1 MSAHQQHVH
10 NIFAEAHDEP
20 QQQQHEGADANN
32 NVYQSFDR
40 TVVDEE
46 AAANTT
52 NNNTG
57 DETVAARAA
66 DEEEGTSSPPTIPP
80 VTNLYN
86 AAQTVGGSVMPHAQM
101 LLQAAAGGR
110 HHHHHHLTNNS
121 TGPYSL
127 VPQPNNDHQHAR
139 APMNLFVAAEDA
151 YTQHIAD
158 LHAANQYA
166 AVDHQSD
173 IATNDTNNNA
183 VAAAIMGG
191 PIAAPSLPPIYPKNI
206 GMPETI
212 IPSKWLTRYNE
223 LKRYKQVHGDCC
235 VPQDSPQHKQLS
247 AWVRTQKQQY
257 KLMREGKHCHMSQ
270 ARVELLNEI
279 DFEWSGV
286 KREQFWKDR
295 YNELVLF
302 HSKHEHTR
310 VPEKYPA
317 APKLH
322 SWVSLQRRQLKLR
335 KEGKKNKLT
344 DERLRLLEV
353 LGMEHQIRNTATW
366 MDRFAEL
373 KEYKEAHGDCN
384 VPQKYADNPSLG
396 RWVDNQKTQHKKL
409 YDGKTTHLTIER
421 IQLLAGIGFD
431 FRPVKKEK
439 EK

>member
-10 NIFAEAHDEP
+10 NIFAEAHDES
-20 QQQQHEGADANN
+20 QQQHEGTDAS
-32 NVYQSFDR
+32 NVYQSFER
-40 TVVDEE
+40 TVVEE
-46 AAANTT
+46 AAASTKNNT
-52 NNNTG
+52 TG
-57 DETVAARAA
+57 DETVARAA
-66 DEEEGTSSPPTIPP
+66 GEEEEGTSSPPTIPP

-110 HHHHHHLTNNS
+110 HNLTNT

-127 VPQPNNDHQHAR
+127 VPHQPNNDHQHAR
-139 APMNLFVAAEDA
+139 PPTMNLFVAAEDA

-158 LHAANQYA
+158 LHAANQYSE
-166 AVDHQSD
+166 VDHQSAID
-173 IATNDTNNNA
+173 TNDTTNA
-183 VAAAIMGG
+183 VAAAMAMGG
-191 PIAAPSLPPIYPKNI
+191 PITAPTLPPIYPKNI

-286 KREQFWKDR
+286 KREQFWKER
-295 YNELVLF
+295 YDELVLF

-373 KEYKEAHGDCN
+373 K
-384 VPQKYADNPSLG
+384 
-396 RWVDNQKTQHKKL
+396 
-409 YDGKTTHLTIER
+409 GK
-421 IQLLAGIGFD
+421 
-431 FRPVKKEK
+431 
-439 EK
+439 